1 MIRLIQPNH
10 IEVTHDG
17 TVYTFTM
24 EQAEH
29 LLVNAKSL
37 LSQLKTLV
45 RVVQS
50 YENPMNI
57 ATSAQLDS
65 LELIEQVEGGAK

>member
-10 IEVTHDG
+10 IEVAHDG
-17 TVYTFTM
+17 TMYTFTT

-37 LSQLKTLV
+37 LSQLKILV

-57 ATSAQLDS
+57 VTSAQLDS
-65 LELIEQVEGGAK
+65 LELIEQVEGR